1 MTSDFYKTWN
11 NLQQMKMVIFRVLL
25 YLPSFCENIQKK
37 RDFISHDV
45 LLQNRKTKY
54 VLLKKVQLNF
64 MQMKKKKTE
73 LVFKVYTKGDVH
85 NRIYSV

>member
-1 MTSDFYKTWN
+1 
-11 NLQQMKMVIFRVLL
+11 MKMVIFRVLL

-37 RDFISHDV
+37 RDFISDDV

-64 MQMKKKKTE
+64 MQMKKKKKTE
-73 LVFKVYTKGDVH
+73 LVFKVYTKGDVR

>member
-37 RDFISHDV
+37 RDFISDDV
-45 LLQNRKTKY
+45 LLQNKKTKY

-64 MQMKKKKTE
+64 MQMKKKNQS
-73 LVFKVYTKGDVH
+73 F
-85 NRIYSV
+85 